1 MDLRFYP
8 VVVVV
13 VKDDKEAKADSFPY
27 FEADQRYVRTE
38 EESVRNDNNDGI
50 PTSLS
55 IFDIDQRYLY

>member
-1 MDLRFYP
+1 MTMKKKL
-8 VVVVV
+8 VL
-13 VKDDKEAKADSFPY
+13 FPTL

-55 IFDIDQRYLY
+55 SFDIDQRY

>member
-1 MDLRFYP
+1 M
-8 VVVVV
+8 VVR
-13 VKDDKEAKADSFPY
+13 DDDDYEEKAGSSPY

>member
-1 MDLRFYP
+1 MTMKKKL
-8 VVVVV
+8 VL
-13 VKDDKEAKADSFPY
+13 FPTL

-55 IFDIDQRYLY
+55 SFDIDHRY